1 MYVEKEDHE
10 TQGRRAA
17 PATRRRLLI
26 LVGVLALGGCAS
38 VAPPVPRFVA
48 VYGQK
53 STYCQIEVVRDTRTT
68 ACFVVFKCS
77 RQPVQA
83 LAVAPEVCVP

>member
-1 MYVEKEDHE
+1 MKRTVAVV
-10 TQGRRAA
+10 AA
-17 PATRRRLLI
+17 WAS
-26 LVGVLALGGCAS
+26 VSCAS

-48 VYGQK
+48 VYEQR
-53 STYCQIEVVRDTRTT
+53 TTFCQIHVVRDTRTT

-83 LAVAPEVCVP
+83 LAVAPDLCVP

>member
-1 MYVEKEDHE
+1 M
-10 TQGRRAA
+10 GRRLVLTGVVAC
-17 PATRRRLLI
+17 LLE
-26 LVGVLALGGCAS
+26 GCAS
-38 VAPPVPRFVA
+38 IAPPVPRFVA

-83 LAVAPEVCVP
+83 LVVAPDVCVP